1 MFIPFRAGIFP
12 ATLGLLTSVVLT
24 SGCQRQ
30 PDKWEQS
37 RLPTVLVTGTV
48 SLDGNPVEAATVIFH
63 SEQHAVSA
71 TAITAANG
79 HFTLRTYVPKDGAPP
94 GEYTVSIE
102 KVTENQKLPEN
113 PEAPLPPL
121 EITYHLPKRY
131 RSPKTSGLT
140 AEVTEAGPNEFVFEL
155 STK

>member
-94 GEYTVSIE
+94 G
-102 KVTENQKLPEN
+102 
-113 PEAPLPPL
+113 
-121 EITYHLPKRY
+121 
-131 RSPKTSGLT
+131 
-140 AEVTEAGPNEFVFEL
+140 
-155 STK
+155 